1 MLTRETGSATMK
13 ININEFRVDGA
24 EPAEATLDFD
34 ALRALLA
41 QHQAATP
48 TARLA
53 RDGEGAGGHPDHAGP
68 PAMAVLLSGPE
79 KMAAGH
85 DAHGSFHAAAA
96 ALFNIRS

>member
-1 MLTRETGSATMK
+1 MK

-53 RDGEGAGGHPDHAGP
+53 RDGEWAGDHPDHAAH

-79 KMAAGH
+79 KAAAAARE
-85 DAHGSFHAAAA
+85 AHGSFHAAAA

>member
-1 MLTRETGSATMK
+1 VLTRETGNATMK

-24 EPAEATLDFD
+24 EPAEATLDFA

-53 RDGEGAGGHPDHAGP
+53 RDGEWTGNHPDHVSH
-68 PAMAVLLSGPE
+68 PAIAVLLSGPE
-79 KMAAGH
+79 KTAAAK